1 MDDALHLYFKKE
13 RLDGADYKCERC
25 RMKVPATKKF
35 FIDEAPLIL
44 CVQLKRYGSLPVFI
58 LVFSFIVPSF
68 FQFFFI
74 VRWFI

>member
-1 MDDALHLYFKKE
+1 MTQVPTVDDALHLYFKKE

-44 CVQLKRYGSLPVFI
+44 CIQLKRYAKGI
-58 LVFSFIVPSF
+58 LIQLV
-68 FQFFFI
+68 
-74 VRWFI
+74 